1 MEDVKRRFSADNF
14 RERDEKLHK
23 SMVALVYEIP
33 ELKNSM
39 DAAVVTAN
47 LLSKYEPIVTD
58 FSKVAIAKRD
68 TIYECVFVSGFATA
82 VQVILDGKL
91 DIKQFKI
98 EKDIQN
104 G

>member
-1 MEDVKRRFSADNF
+1 MEDFKRRFSADNF
-14 RERDEKLHK
+14 RERDEKLHE
-23 SMVALVYEIP
+23 SMATLVCEVP

-39 DAAVVTAN
+39 NAAVLTAN
-47 LLSKYEPIVTD
+47 LIEE
-58 FSKVAIAKRD
+58 AIGGKN
-68 TIYECVFVSGFATA
+68 TIYECVFISGFATA